1 MRQTIPVED
10 SNGNPVTNGGQSVYN
25 QAIFRFRDSNGVLLD
40 VTNFTF
46 VAPQFHGGKRAL
58 LQVPGFQADIQ
69 GGSDTV
75 DTNGDGAANAP
86 LITSAANTVEGS
98 TPWSTFE
105 SYVYTISPVDTVE
118 FASGMRIA
126 SVTVDVNTNDTTTDT
141 DGDSIADYLDNCP
154 AVANGDQANLDGDA
168 LGDACDDDRDGDGA
182 LNASD
187 AFPDDAAE
195 TTDTDS
201 DTVGDAAD
209 NCPSDANTNQLDSD
223 SDSLGDA
230 CDADRD
236 GDGILNT
243 VEIAVGTD
251 PDDNSD
257 GDAAELLV
265 LQGLNGG
272 SGDAVSVPALGGF
285 GLIALALSM
294 LGFGVFGRRK

>member
-1 MRQTIPVED
+1 MRVASI
-10 SNGNPVTNGGQSVYN
+10 SV
-25 QAIFRFRDSNGVLLD
+25 
-40 VTNFTF
+40 
-46 VAPQFHGGKRAL
+46 
-58 LQVPGFQADIQ
+58 DI
-69 GGSDTV
+69 
-75 DTNGDGAANAP
+75 
-86 LITSAANTVEGS
+86 
-98 TPWSTFE
+98 
-105 SYVYTISPVDTVE
+105 
-118 FASGMRIA
+118 
-126 SVTVDVNTNDTTTDT
+126 NTNDTVTDT
-141 DGDSIADYLDNCP
+141 DSDGIADYLDNCP
-154 AVANGDQANLDGDA
+154 AIANGVNEDNQANLDGDA

-201 DTVGDAAD
+201 DTVGDNAD

-223 SDSLGDA
+223 NDLLGNA
-230 CDADRD
+230 CDPDRD

-272 SGDAVSVPALGGF
+272 SGDAVSVPAVGGL

>member
-1 MRQTIPVED
+1 MYGNERATITIDGTDYLVKGGPVD
-10 SNGNPVTNGGQSVYN
+10 STISGSGNVLEGSSSWA
-25 QAIFRFRDSNGVLLD
+25 AI
-40 VTNFTF
+40 
-46 VAPQFHGGKRAL
+46 
-58 LQVPGFQADIQ
+58 
-69 GGSDTV
+69 
-75 DTNGDGAANAP
+75 
-86 LITSAANTVEGS
+86 EGS
-98 TPWSTFE
+98 TLSLTPT
-105 SYVYTISPVDTVE
+105 
-118 FASGMRIA
+118 SGEANDAGNSDSHFRI
-126 SVTVDVNTNDTTTDT
+126 VTVSFDRNTNDTNTDT
-141 DGDSIADYLDNCP
+141 DGDGIADYIDNCP
-154 AVANGDQANLDGDA
+154 AIANGANEDNQANLDGDP

-195 TTDTDS
+195 TADTDS
-201 DTVGDAAD
+201 DTVGDNTD
-209 NCPSDANTNQLDSD
+209 NCPSDANADQLDLD

-251 PDDNSD
+251 PDDSSD